1 MKQYIGTKIIE
12 AEPFDEGYRVK
23 YPDGY
28 TSWLPKAAFENAY
41 HSLDGGLSFS
51 HALELLKAGKRMR
64 RAGWNGRG
72 IFIEV
77 QRPDEHSKMT
87 APYIY
92 INTAGL
98 QTNNPQAPKCVV
110 PWLASQSDM
119 LAEDWEVS

>member
-1 MKQYIGTKIIE
+1 MKQYIGTKIIA
-12 AEPFDEGYRVK
+12 AEPWNNGYFVK
-23 YPDGY
+23 GGD
-28 TSWLPKAAFENAY
+28 TLLSKEEFEQSY
-41 HSLDGGLSFS
+41 RPIDGGLSFS

-110 PWLASQSDM
+110 PWLASQTDM
-119 LAEDWEVS
+119 LAEDWEIAE